1 MAYGVTQQM
10 IDAYGEVIFK
20 LSLNKLTRRGD
31 PVRELDFEKIEEQR
45 EGTGLTDEEIAE
57 KVGLLPEQVG
67 VVRVFVERKYHR
79 TDLHRRLFHL
89 GGGKRWKAEEYQHP
103 AERLK
108 IREEGMMLRK
118 ALNFHPERAAYYLEK
133 GYWANETMIQ
143 WLNKHARSHPN
154 GEALITSDRVIT
166 WAEMKDSVDRLTNG
180 LLGLGLMKGDVVA
193 VQLPNIPEFLIS
205 YIAISAFGGVMQ
217 TLHMPYGEADIKF
230 LLGHAKT
237 RVVICLPAFRE
248 FSTAEVMVSLKED
261 GFGLKHVV
269 VLGSEAP
276 KGAITLNSLMVEGKP
291 VIGNPPVGSDP
302 FLLLYTSGTT
312 SNPKGVPLTYQNML
326 GHSRLCAPEFGMTRK
341 DRVLSAA
348 PLSHLYGLYSYHCS
362 LFAGSAAVLLPAF
375 SPPDMAQLVEIAKP
389 TAIFMGPAHAAAFRN
404 TDLLSSHDFSSVK
417 YSVFSGAYCPPDN
430 LGWWREQTGSGLCQL
445 WGMTELAAGSFS
457 RPGNDDVALHSAGP
471 SSPGNEIRIISTEN
485 GELQRTGREGELQ
498 IRGSSVFPGY
508 LDNPEAN
515 SSAFDNDGW
524 FRTGDLA
531 VIDANGNLTITGRI
545 KDIINRGGVKY
556 NPSEIEEIIVAHP
569 KVEMT
574 AIIPMPDP
582 VLGEKACCF
591 VQLVAE
597 NKLGLE
603 ELIAYLG
610 TKKISKN
617 KWPERLEVIEKMPL
631 TPTRKVMKGSLS
643 ALLERA
649 SVSN

>member
-1 MAYGVTQQM
+1 
-10 IDAYGEVIFK
+10 
-20 LSLNKLTRRGD
+20 
-31 PVRELDFEKIEEQR
+31 
-45 EGTGLTDEEIAE
+45 
-57 KVGLLPEQVG
+57 
-67 VVRVFVERKYHR
+67 
-79 TDLHRRLFHL
+79 
-89 GGGKRWKAEEYQHP
+89 
-103 AERLK
+103 
-108 IREEGMMLRK
+108 
-118 ALNFHPERAAYYLEK
+118 
-133 GYWANETMIQ
+133 
-143 WLNKHARSHPN
+143 
-154 GEALITSDRVIT
+154 
-166 WAEMKDSVDRLTNG
+166 
-180 LLGLGLMKGDVVA
+180 
-193 VQLPNIPEFLIS
+193 
-205 YIAISAFGGVMQ
+205 
-217 TLHMPYGEADIKF
+217 
-230 LLGHAKT
+230 
-237 RVVICLPAFRE
+237 
-248 FSTAEVMVSLKED
+248 
-261 GFGLKHVV
+261 
-269 VLGSEAP
+269 
-276 KGAITLNSLMVEGKP
+276 
-291 VIGNPPVGSDP
+291 
-302 FLLLYTSGTT
+302 
-312 SNPKGVPLTYQNML
+312 
-326 GHSRLCAPEFGMTRK
+326 
-341 DRVLSAA
+341 
-348 PLSHLYGLYSYHCS
+348 
-362 LFAGSAAVLLPAF
+362 
-375 SPPDMAQLVEIAKP
+375 
-389 TAIFMGPAHAAAFRN
+389 
-404 TDLLSSHDFSSVK
+404 
-417 YSVFSGAYCPPDN
+417 
-430 LGWWREQTGSGLCQL
+430 
-445 WGMTELAAGSFS
+445 MTELAAGSFS

-485 GELQRTGREGELQ
+485 GELQGTGREGELQ

-597 NKLGLE
+597 NNLNLE
-603 ELIAYLG
+603 ELTAYLG